1 MKITTVRRK
10 SPTNH
15 TNNYMNKNI
24 PIYQLSTLTEPQGNP
39 LGVFFFTQKLE
50 HPKVPIDIP
59 YRGNFYKI
67 GICLQGRAELKANL
81 KTYTIEPHCLIAI
94 SPHVINQ
101 WTSMSDDFQFFNLF
115 FTKDFIT
122 TNNNLHLDKFHFL
135 DSVATHSFQITAAQS
150 KNIIASFK
158 LIQQKYETPHA
169 YRNEILKNLIN
180 SLLFET
186 ESLYD
191 EQSVVSNAA
200 QTRSE
205 LLASEFVKLVNTH
218 SSIERSVK
226 FYANKIFI
234 SPKHLTKT
242 VKEITGK
249 TAGEWI
255 DETVILDAKVLLQN
269 PSLTVSQI
277 SDILHFADP
286 FTFSKFFKRT
296 IGVSPIAYKQ
306 TSKTSFRL
314 LDKS

>member
-1 MKITTVRRK
+1 
-10 SPTNH
+10 
-15 TNNYMNKNI
+15 
-24 PIYQLSTLTEPQGNP
+24 
-39 LGVFFFTQKLE
+39 
-50 HPKVPIDIP
+50 
-59 YRGNFYKI
+59 
-67 GICLQGRAELKANL
+67 LQGRAELKANL
-81 KTYTIEPHCLIAI
+81 KTYIIEPGCMIAT
-94 SPHVINQ
+94 SPYIIKQ
-101 WTSMSDDFQFFNLF
+101 WSFMSDNFQFISLF

-122 TNNNLHLDKFHFL
+122 TNNNLHLNKFRFFEI
-135 DSVATHSFQITAAQS
+135 AARHSFQISVAQS
-150 KNIIASFK
+150 KNIIESFK

-186 ESLYD
+186 ESIYN
-191 EQSVVSNAA
+191 EQSLVSNAA
-200 QTRSE
+200 QTRGQ

-226 FYANKIFI
+226 FYAGRIFI

-255 DETVILDAKVLLQN
+255 DETVILEAKVLLQN

-286 FTFSKFFKRT
+286 FTFSRFFKRT
-296 IGVSPIAYKQ
+296 IGLSPVAYKHA
-306 TSKTSFRL
+306 F
-314 LDKS
+314 